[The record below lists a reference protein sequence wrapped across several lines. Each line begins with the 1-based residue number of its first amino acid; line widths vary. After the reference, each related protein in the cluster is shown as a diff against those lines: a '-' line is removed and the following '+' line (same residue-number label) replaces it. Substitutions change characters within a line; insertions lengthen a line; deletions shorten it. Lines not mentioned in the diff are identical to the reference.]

1 MAQTK
6 GIIFDMD
13 GTITLTQHL
22 HFQAFREVFKKYG
35 IDFTKEDDMK
45 YAGSGG
51 KITFTKVFGERGV
64 KGDVE
69 RCIEDKRKIYD
80 ALLQKEDIK
89 LVPGIKEFCER
100 IKAKGLKRI
109 IATGNRKESTQYI
122 LRKTGLAE
130 YFPDIVTISEVGRG
144 KPFPDVFLK
153 AAEKLVLKPEEC
165 VVLEDSPNGIEA
177 AKAAG
182 IRSIG
187 LATGEVPE
195 KLLSVGASAVVK
207 DYFEITDK
215 LLDI

>member
-35 IDFTKEDDMK
+35 IDFTKEEDMK
-45 YAGSGG
+45 YSGSGG
-51 KITFTKVFGERGV
+51 KITFAKVLEERGIKADIDQCV
-64 KGDVE
+64 
-69 RCIEDKRKIYD
+69 EDKRKIYD
-80 ALLQKEDIK
+80 ALLEKENIE
-89 LVPGIKEFCER
+89 LVPGVKEFCER

-109 IATGNRKESTQYI
+109 IATGNRKESTEFI
-122 LRKTGLAE
+122 LKKAGLAE
-130 YFPDIVTISEVGRG
+130 YFQDIVTIAEAGRG

-153 AAEKLVLKPEEC
+153 AVERLNLKPEEC

-177 AKAAG
+177 AKVAG

-187 LATGEVPE
+187 LATGESPE

-207 DYFEITDK
+207 DYFEITDA
-215 LLDI
+215 LWQ